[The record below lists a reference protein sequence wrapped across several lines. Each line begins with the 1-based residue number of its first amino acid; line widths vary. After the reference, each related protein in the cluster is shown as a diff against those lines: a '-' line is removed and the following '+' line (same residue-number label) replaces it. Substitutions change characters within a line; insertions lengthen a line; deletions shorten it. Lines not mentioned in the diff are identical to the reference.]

1 VKLIPRTP
9 INPDDNVGRGMDLAL
24 VTLLF
29 LGVGYGL
36 DRWLGTA
43 PAFTIGL
50 VVFALVGQFVTM
62 WYRYEATMRDLE
74 AQRAAVPHAHHQP
87 AAPPVQAPAQ
97 APAPTSSEMGAA

>member
-36 DRWLGTA
+36 DRMLGTA

-62 WYRYEATMRDLE
+62 WYRYDATMRDLE
-74 AQRAAVPHAHHQP
+74 AQRAAGSHAHQR
-87 AAPPVQAPAQ
+87 
-97 APAPTSSEMGAA
+97 APAPSAAPASSETGPA